1 MTDLSGIQQA
11 VQKISEQAADQ
22 GKGALDKGTASAQDV
37 QKLQDAMKQNQPSEA
52 SAANGPQQAQG
63 VEQTQGADKVGGVQ
77 QSTNESPGAKI
88 LNHMNGMRTGLQEA
102 VAGLQS
108 TLANPNAGP
117 ADLLK
122 IQMQMQQVTMQQ
134 DLMGKVVS
142 KSEQNIDQLLKGQ

>member
-11 VQKISEQAADQ
+11 VQKIAEQTVQDQ
-22 GKGALDKGTASAQDV
+22 GKSGALDKGTASAQDV
-37 QKLQDAMKQNQPSEA
+37 EKMQAAMNRPPAET
-52 SAANGPQQAQG
+52 SAVNGP
-63 VEQTQGADKVGGVQ
+63 EQTQGADKVGNVQ

-88 LNHMNGMRTGLQEA
+88 LNHMNDMRTGLQEA
-102 VAGLQS
+102 VSALQG

-122 IQMQMQQVTMQQ
+122 VQMQMQQVTLQQ

-142 KSEQNIDQLLKGQ
+142 KSEQNVDQLLKGQ

>member
-1 MTDLSGIQQA
+1 MADLSGIQQA
-11 VQKISEQAADQ
+11 VQKIAEQTVQDQ
-22 GKGALDKGTASAQDV
+22 GKSGALNKGTASTEDV
-37 QKLQDAMKQNQPSEA
+37 QKLQEALKQNQPPPEA
-52 SAANGPQQAQG
+52 SAVENTQQAQG
-63 VEQTQGADKVGGVQ
+63 VEKVGSVQ

-88 LNHMNGMRTGLQEA
+88 LNHMQGMRTGLQEA
-102 VAGLQS
+102 VSALQG

-122 IQMQMQQVTMQQ
+122 VQMQMQQVTLQQ